1 MEDVIGS
8 KISIV
13 IPTKNEEDNISGL
26 LLRIMRYGYEVIIVD
41 DSDDNTATIAENLG
55 ARVIR
60 GQGKGLGQAI
70 IDGIKI
76 SSGDIV
82 VVMDADLSHSPDAIP
97 DLIKPILEQK
107 CDMTIG
113 SRYVEGG
120 KTVGW
125 SIPRK
130 IVSRAAG
137 FLAYPV
143 ARVRDGTSGFFAV
156 RKSALEGVVLK
167 PDSWKI
173 MLEIRVKAKL
183 SRVLEFPIRFE
194 DRKAGKSKLT
204 LRQGAAYL
212 KHLFLLMMYHYRIL
226 NFMLVGG
233 LGYIINIGIYYPLTL
248 VFKNEVTFL
257 GQHFYLPPFV
267 ISSFIAMSFNYYLNR
282 IWTFGDRQA
291 RSLSFFMYLS
301 MGVTTLL
308 FDMLV
313 LFALVDYGGIRPVP
327 AAAIAITVAFVLRYF
342 ISDKWIWHGKNRRID
357 GTPI

>member
-13 IPTKNEEDNISGL
+13 IPTKNESENISGL

-70 IDGIKI
+70 IDGMKI

-113 SRYVEGG
+113 SRYVNGSE
-120 KTVGW
+120 TVGW

-130 IVSRAAG
+130 IVSRAAS

-143 ARVRDGTSGFFAV
+143 AHVRDGTSGFFAV
-156 RKSALEGVVLK
+156 RKSVLDGVILR

-173 MLEIRVKAKL
+173 MLEIKVKANL
-183 SRVLEFPIRFE
+183 TRVIELPIRFE

-204 LRQGAAYL
+204 LKQGAAYL
-212 KHLFLLMMYHYRIL
+212 KHLFLLAMYHYRIL

-233 LGYIINIGIYYPLTL
+233 LGYIINMGIYYPLTL

-267 ISSFIAMSFNYYLNR
+267 ISSLVAITCNYHFNKV
-282 IWTFGDRQA
+282 WTFGDRQA
-291 RSLSFFMYLS
+291 KRLSFFRYLG
-301 MGVTTLL
+301 MAVTTLL

-313 LFALVDYGGIRPVP
+313 LFALVDYGGIKPIP
-327 AAAIAITVAFVLRYF
+327 AAAIAILVVFALRYL
-342 ISDKWIWHGKNRRID
+342 IADKLIWHGKNRRID
-357 GTPI
+357 GTPV

>member
-1 MEDVIGS
+1 MEDIIGS

-13 IPTKNEEDNISGL
+13 IPTKNEADNISNL

-41 DSDDNTATIAENLG
+41 DSDDATATIAKNLG

-70 IDGIKI
+70 IDGMKI
-76 SSGDIV
+76 SLGDIV

-107 CDMTIG
+107 YDMTIG
-113 SRYVEGG
+113 SRYVKGG
-120 KTVGW
+120 KTIGW

-130 IVSRAAG
+130 IISRVAG
-137 FLAYPV
+137 FFAYPV
-143 ARVRDGTSGFFAV
+143 AHIRDGTSGFFAV
-156 RKSALEGVVLK
+156 RKSVLDGVVLR

-173 MLEIRVKAKL
+173 MLEIKVKANL
-183 SRVLEFPIRFE
+183 TRVIELPIRFE

-204 LRQGAAYL
+204 LMQWAAYL
-212 KHLFLLMMYHYRIL
+212 KHLFLLVMYHYSIL

-233 LGYIINIGIYYPLTL
+233 LGYIINMGIYYPLTL
-248 VFKNEVTFL
+248 VFKNEVSFL

-267 ISSFIAMSFNYYLNR
+267 ISSLVAISCNYYFNKV
-282 IWTFGDRQA
+282 WTFRNRQA
-291 RSLSFFMYLS
+291 RSLSFFRYLG
-301 MGVTTLL
+301 MAMTTLL

-313 LFALVDYGGIRPVP
+313 LFALVDYGGIKPIP
-327 AAAIAITVAFVLRYF
+327 AAAIAILVVFALRYL
-342 ISDKWIWHGKNRRID
+342 IADKWIWHGKNRRID
-357 GTPI
+357 GTPV